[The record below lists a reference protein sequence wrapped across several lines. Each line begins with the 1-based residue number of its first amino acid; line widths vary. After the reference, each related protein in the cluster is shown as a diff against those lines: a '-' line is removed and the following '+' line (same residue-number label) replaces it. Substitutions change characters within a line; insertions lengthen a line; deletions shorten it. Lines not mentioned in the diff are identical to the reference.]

1 MNGRLDALLATM
13 RVWRGSVDPTA
24 YPAVSTGWPKLD
36 AALGSVGWPLGT
48 LIELLVPSSGVGE
61 LSLLLPALKTLADAS
76 EGTHQR
82 WLVWVSPP
90 HVVYPPALRQAGMA
104 AEQILLVDA
113 VSLNDRLW
121 AIEQS
126 LRTRSCLAVLAWVD
140 AVEDRWLRRLKL
152 AAADSAALVVLCRP
166 LAQQAQ
172 PSPAGVRI
180 RLSPTVQGLDVHI
193 IKRKDRGAL
202 WIRNVLSG

>member
-1 MNGRLDALLATM
+1 MTLPLDALLATM
-13 RVWRGSVDPTA
+13 RVWRGSVDSVACPE
-24 YPAVSTGWPKLD
+24 VSTGWPKLD

-48 LIELLVPSSGVGE
+48 LIELLVPTAGAGE
-61 LSLLLPALKTLADAS
+61 LSLLVPALKTLADAG
-76 EGTHQR
+76 EGAHTR

-90 HVVYPPALRQAGMA
+90 HVVYPPALQQAGIA
-104 AEQILLVDA
+104 AEHILLVDA

-140 AVEDRWLRRLKL
+140 TVDDRWLRRLKL
-152 AAADSAALVVLCRP
+152 AAADSVALLVLCRP
-166 LAQQAQ
+166 VAQQVQ
-172 PSPAGVRI
+172 PSPASVRMV
-180 RLSPTVQGLDVHI
+180 LSPTMQGLDVHV

-202 WIRNVLSG
+202 WIRDALLG